1 MKTVLILYNKIS
13 EVATADELDVLEQ
26 VKLVSNS
33 LKELKYK
40 VKTLEFDMNIEK
52 VITNIRKNAP
62 DIIFNLVE
70 SVYNKGEFAYLATS
84 ILNYLGIPYTGSPL
98 IPMIHCSNKLLTKL
112 ELDRIG
118 VLTPSYFKLDNLGKL
133 NTKRKY
139 ILKPVWE
146 EGSLELDEHCIF
158 SGSDS
163 EYINSI
169 SKMNK
174 DYYFVEEF
182 IEGRE
187 LNVSIIGTDY
197 GPRVLPL
204 AEMTFNYPE
213 DKPKIM
219 GYKSKWVE
227 DSFEYNNTVRTFDIP
242 DDYRLM
248 PEIEEICKHCWND
261 LGLKGYVRIDFRL
274 DSINKPYVIDINL
287 NPCISESGGF
297 YAACMEDG
305 YTFNQVIELILKDAL
320 R

>member
-1 MKTVLILYNKIS
+1 MKTILILYNKIS
-13 EVATADELDVLEQ
+13 GDATPDELDVLEQ
-26 VKLVSNS
+26 VNIVSNS

-52 VITNIRKNAP
+52 VIKNIKKIAP
-62 DIIFNLVE
+62 DIVFNLVE
-70 SVYNKGEFAYLATS
+70 SVYNRGEFAYLATS

-98 IPMIHCSNKLLTKL
+98 IPMFHCSNKLLTKK
-112 ELDRIG
+112 ELKRIY
-118 VLTPSYFKLDNLGKL
+118 VLTPEYFTLDELGKL
-133 NTKRKY
+133 DIKRKY

-158 SGSDS
+158 SVSDI
-163 EYINSI
+163 EFIKSI
-169 SKMNK
+169 LKKNK

-187 LNVSIIGTDY
+187 LNVSIIGTKN

-204 AEMTFNYPE
+204 AEMTFNYPD

-219 GYKSKWVE
+219 GYKSKWIE
-227 DSFEYNNTVRTFDIP
+227 DSFEYKNTERSFYIP
-242 DDYRLM
+242 DDYRLFT
-248 PEIEEICKHCWND
+248 EIEEICKDCWND

-274 DSINKPYVIDINL
+274 DGKNTPYVIDINL
-287 NPCISESGGF
+287 NPCISDSGGF

-305 YTFNQVIELILKDAL
+305 YTFNQVIELILEEAL

>member
-118 VLTPSYFKLDNLGKL
+118 VLTPSYFKLDNLCKL

-305 YTFNQVIELILKDAL
+305 YTFNQVIELILKEAVK
-320 R
+320 

>member
-213 DKPKIM
+213 YKPKIM

-305 YTFNQVIELILKDAL
+305 YTFNEVIELILKEAVK
-320 R
+320 

>member
-118 VLTPSYFKLDNLGKL
+118 VLTPSYFKLDNLCKL

-163 EYINSI
+163 EYINLI

-174 DYYFVEEF
+174 DYYFVEQF

-187 LNVSIIGTDY
+187 LNVSIIGTKS

-204 AEMTFNYPE
+204 AEMTFNYPD

-305 YTFNQVIELILKDAL
+305 YTFNEVIELILKEAVK
-320 R
+320 

>member
-163 EYINSI
+163 EYINLI

-174 DYYFVEEF
+174 DYYFVEQF

-187 LNVSIIGTDY
+187 LNVSIIGTKS

-204 AEMTFNYPE
+204 AEMTFNYPD

-305 YTFNQVIELILKDAL
+305 YTFNEVIELILKEAVK
-320 R
+320 

>member
-84 ILNYLGIPYTGSPL
+84 ILNYYGTPYTGSPL
-98 IPMIHCSNKLLTKL
+98 IPMFHCSNKLLTKL

-163 EYINSI
+163 EYINLI

-305 YTFNQVIELILKDAL
+305 YTFNEVIELILKEAVK
-320 R
+320 

>member
-118 VLTPSYFKLDNLGKL
+118 VLTPSYFKLDNLCKL

-163 EYINSI
+163 EYINLI

-305 YTFNQVIELILKDAL
+305 YTFNEVIELILKEAVK
-320 R
+320 